1 MEIITLTGGKTC
13 RYLLSWENGE
23 KCEERH
29 SHSCPSGDA
38 ASSCYLGK
46 VRHSL
51 ANGAMEKGASAS
63 APSSTSGDE
72 IVGKGGSRD
81 PINSPK
87 RTTFRLLLGAICFPL
102 RSNLLLPFLWDK
114 VNPHL
119 RASSLMPDKQAKSF

>member
-72 IVGKGGSRD
+72 IFV
-81 PINSPK
+81 
-87 RTTFRLLLGAICFPL
+87 
-102 RSNLLLPFLWDK
+102 LPFLWDR
-114 VNPHL
+114 VNPG
-119 RASSLMPDKQAKSF
+119 SGSLIPGKQAKSF